1 MAKGSTGTAK
11 TEAKTSAA
19 REYASAMDKL
29 RDEME
34 TDHSR
39 YVTVVGEYL
48 TNYLLEHPEAEAA
61 LLNSA
66 KTIHGSLKQLE
77 AEARKQG
84 GKVGIIADAEAFGM
98 VLEYFGISE
107 ATGNRD
113 IERPENS
120 PVDCFQRDGAGK
132 PVGTGNRGTVEAQA
146 ADISTLHSP
155 HSTLKAPDPF
165 DLDALLGVG

>member
-1 MAKGSTGTAK
+1 MAKGSTENKK

-29 RDEME
+29 RDEMA

-66 KTIHGSLKQLE
+66 KTIHGSYKQLE
-77 AEARKQG
+77 AEVRKTQKG
-84 GKVGIIADAEAFGM
+84 NFGFLTDVEGFGM
-98 VLEYFGISE
+98 VLEYFGITE
-107 ATGNRD
+107 AIGN
-113 IERPENS
+113 
-120 PVDCFQRDGAGK
+120 G
-132 PVGTGNRGTVEAQA
+132 GTVEAQA
-146 ADISTLHSP
+146 ADISTIHTPL
-155 HSTLKAPDPF
+155 STLKEPDPF
-165 DLDALLGVG
+165 DLDALLGVTG

>member
-1 MAKGSTGTAK
+1 MAKGSTENKK

-29 RDEME
+29 RDEMA

-107 ATGNRD
+107 ATGNR
-113 IERPENS
+113 
-120 PVDCFQRDGAGK
+120 QQ
-132 PVGTGNRGTVEAQA
+132 GTGETGTVKVSN

-155 HSTLKAPDPF
+155 HSTLKEPDPF

>member
-1 MAKGSTGTAK
+1 MVASDNITGGITMAKKGNAGTAN

-19 REYASAMDKL
+19 KEYASAMDKL
-29 RDEME
+29 RDEMA

-98 VLEYFGISE
+98 VLEYFGI
-107 ATGNRD
+107 TGEQGDR
-113 IERPENS
+113 E
-120 PVDCFQRDGAGK
+120 Q
-132 PVGTGNRGTVEAQA
+132 GTVNRGTVEASA
-146 ADISTLHSP
+146 VDHSTLNTP
-155 HSTLKAPDPF
+155 HSTLQTPDPF

>member
-1 MAKGSTGTAK
+1 MAKGSTENKK

-29 RDEME
+29 RDEMA

-98 VLEYFGISE
+98 VLEYFGI
-107 ATGNRD
+107 TG
-113 IERPENS
+113 E
-120 PVDCFQRDGAGK
+120 Q
-132 PVGTGNRGTVEAQA
+132 GNRGTVEASA
-146 ADISTLHSP
+146 VDHSTLNTP
-155 HSTLKAPDPF
+155 HSTLQKPDPF
-165 DLDALLGVG
+165 DLDALLGVTG